1 MLSLTHLKYFRDAA
15 LLGGIAAA
23 ATRNRISP
31 SAVSQAVRNLES
43 HFDTTLLQHSRNRFA
58 LTPEGKAL
66 LERSHAL
73 FTAAERLEDDMRV
86 SRNAYAGEVLFAT
99 QQSIAH
105 HLLPQYIAQMQ
116 KSHPDLQPRIKLA
129 PTDVVKRW
137 IETREVEF
145 GLSVDNVVHDSFL
158 SMPIYEGRFVFV
170 ESTKVKAVAPEA
182 RGFITPG
189 ETTRE
194 SMTFKRVFETTFGV
208 PPKIL
213 MEIKSWGVV
222 KRFAELGMGVGL
234 VPDYLMRFDRSAGLR
249 EVDLGIEPIPYRI
262 NAFYCGKRNAL
273 SKNCRLF
280 LSGLEAFVKDL

>member
-15 LLGGIAAA
+15 LLGGIAPAA
-23 ATRNRISP
+23 ARNRVSP
-31 SAVSQAVRNLES
+31 SAVSQAVRNLEA
-43 HFDTTLLQHSRNRFA
+43 HFDAELLQHSRNRFS
-58 LTPEGKAL
+58 LTAEGKGL
-66 LERSHAL
+66 LEKSHAL
-73 FTAAERLEDDMRV
+73 FTATERLEDDMRT
-86 SRNAYAGEVLFAT
+86 SRSAFAGEVHFAT

-105 HLLPQYIAQMQ
+105 HLLPQYIADLQ
-116 KSHPDLQPRIKLA
+116 KTHPDLQPRIKLA

-145 GLSVDNVVHDSFL
+145 GLSVDNTGHDSFVSL
-158 SMPIYEGRFVFV
+158 PIYEGKFVFV
-170 ESTKVKAVAPEA
+170 EAAKRKPSTAAS
-182 RGFITPG
+182 RGYLTPG

-194 SMTFKRVFETTFGV
+194 AITFRREFETAFGT

-234 VPDYLMRFDRSAGLR
+234 IPDYLLRFDSAAGLR
-249 EVDLGIEPIPYRI
+249 QVDIGLEPMPYKI
-262 NAFYCGKRNAL
+262 NAYYCGKRNTL

-280 LSGLEAFVKDL
+280 LSNLEAFAKSL

>member
-15 LLGGIAAA
+15 MLGGIAAA
-23 ATRNRISP
+23 AERNRISP
-31 SAVSQAVRNLES
+31 SAVSQAIKNLES
-43 HFDTTLLQHSRNRFA
+43 HFDATLLTHKRNHFA
-58 LTPEGKAL
+58 LTPEGKTL

-73 FTAAERLEDDMRV
+73 FSASEKLEDEMRFAKEAF
-86 SRNAYAGEVLFAT
+86 SGELAFAT

-105 HLLPQYIAQMQ
+105 HLLPQFLAQLQ
-116 KSHPDLQPRIKLA
+116 KQFPDLRPKIKLG

-145 GLSVDNVVHDSFL
+145 GLSVDNIAHDNFL
-158 SMPIYEGRFVFV
+158 SMPIYGGRFVFV
-170 ESTKVKAVAPEA
+170 EATSAKPAPAEDKLY
-182 RGFITPG
+182 ITPG

-194 SMTFKRVFETTFGV
+194 AIQFRRDFAEHFGKPAPV
-208 PPKIL
+208 L

-234 VPDYLMRFDRSAGLR
+234 VPCYLLRGGQMQGLR
-249 EVDLGIEPIPYRI
+249 EITLPLPEIRYEIR
-262 NAFYCGKRNAL
+262 AFYCGKRNSL

-280 LSGLEAFVKDL
+280 LEQLEAYAGKL